1 MVEPPPKVL
10 FVCIENSNRSQ
21 MAEGFARTLGLGR
34 VAVYSAGSR
43 PAGQIHPRA
52 IQFMKE
58 KDIDLTVQHSKGLDE
73 LPDVKWDWIVTMG
86 CGDACPSL
94 PAVHRLDWELQD
106 PKQLPD
112 DGFRAIR
119 DQIEQLVGGL
129 LVAALAPATPDTE
142 LWP

>member
-21 MAEGFARTLGLGR
+21 MAEGFARTLGRGR

-52 IQFMKE
+52 IHLMKE
-58 KDIDLTVQHSKGLDE
+58 KDIDLTVQRSKGLDE

-106 PKQLPD
+106 PKRLPD

-119 DQIEQLVGGL
+119 DQIERLVGGL
-129 LVAALAPATPDTE
+129 LVVARAPATPDTE